1 MDTIYKRAYAKI
13 NLNLKILDKR
23 EDNYHNIESIFQ
35 RISLYDELY
44 VSKIPEK
51 KFELTCNIK
60 ELESESNIIFKTY
73 EKFRKLF
80 DLPTGISVN
89 LIKNIPTQAGLGGG
103 SADAAA
109 FIFALNELFEL
120 NLGLDALELIGSKL
134 GADVVPCMHPLCYVY
149 GTGTTVQPLSSKQ
162 QYKLLIVKPNFVC
175 NTKLMYEKIDI
186 INKNNKENNI
196 IKPKQNTPSLE
207 EKLNNS
213 FFANILDD
221 IEMEMLLE
229 ELSFL
234 GKFGPYKNNIYKKD
248 KENDDK
254 NEIQVKDQ
262 RTLDILTVLKTN
274 APISTLQGLLT
285 NDFEQV
291 VDQKSELLAIK
302 KDLIL
307 HGAIAPLLTGS
318 GSCIFGIFENE
329 KDLDNA
335 YNYFRKTYN
344 YKLFKASSMN

>member
-13 NLNLKILDKR
+13 NLNLKVLDKR

-60 ELESESNIIFKTY
+60 ELESESNIIFKIY
-73 EKFRKLF
+73 ERFRKLF

-109 FIFALNELFEL
+109 FILALSELFEL
-120 NLGLDALELIGSKL
+120 NLAQDALELIGSKF
-134 GADVVPCMHPLCYVY
+134 GADVVPCMHHLCYVY
-149 GTGTTVQPLSSKQ
+149 GTGTTVVPLSSKQ
-162 QYKLLIVKPNFVC
+162 NYNLLIVKPNFVC
-175 NTKLMYEKIDI
+175 DTKLMYEKIDI
-186 INKNNKENNI
+186 INKTNKENNI

-291 VDQKSELLAIK
+291 IDQKSELMAIK

-307 HGAIAPLLTGS
+307 HGAISPLLTGS
-318 GSCIFGIFENE
+318 GSCIFGIFEKEEDLE
-329 KDLDNA
+329 KA